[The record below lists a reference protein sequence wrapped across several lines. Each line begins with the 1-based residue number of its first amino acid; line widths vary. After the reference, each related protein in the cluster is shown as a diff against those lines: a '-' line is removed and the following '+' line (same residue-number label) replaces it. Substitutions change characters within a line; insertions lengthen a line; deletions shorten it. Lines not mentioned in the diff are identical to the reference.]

1 MLPWSSWWFICGF
14 GKQQDIH
21 HTVVWPFTLV
31 LFRGKNQKKIHNFK
45 LYTWALKK
53 DTKTSCLINLTI
65 TIPLGCCPWSL
76 VASMKVSLESRN
88 IPLLNA
94 SIILLGE
101 SSHSSHLEGVPTTRS
116 LGDLLTMV
124 TNHLLNGMILQVVV
138 TITRKKGDNPNNPR
152 HSLNRKSP
160 RLTCPPFIC
169 FFCSFQGE
177 GWHFLPS
184 HLSKVGMHGN
194 SIKVNLFGTS
204 FQVIASQKKH
214 EKNKEQLFI
223 PVRGVLRANKTNYFH
238 CILWPVIFFPSRELT
253 YPLYQSSF
261 EDEFPFLK
269 WHANSKKHLD
279 HIFGEGVFFFQTHQP
294 RDVLKKVKR
303 FFFHLLA
310 IFTAGRFWEVLKR
323 PPCVTKTEWFKR
335 DAKGRLMNTASKNGW
350 RRLDGL
356 TAWPAK
362 NCWFEPNKSL

>member
-1 MLPWSSWWFICGF
+1 MS
-14 GKQQDIH
+14 
-21 HTVVWPFTLV
+21 TL
-31 LFRGKNQKKIHNFK
+31 
-45 LYTWALKK
+45 
-53 DTKTSCLINLTI
+53 
-65 TIPLGCCPWSL
+65 
-76 VASMKVSLESRN
+76 
-88 IPLLNA
+88 
-94 SIILLGE
+94 
-101 SSHSSHLEGVPTTRS
+101 HL
-116 LGDLLTMV
+116 
-124 TNHLLNGMILQVVV
+124 
-138 TITRKKGDNPNNPR
+138 
-152 HSLNRKSP
+152 
-160 RLTCPPFIC
+160 

-184 HLSKVGMHGN
+184 HLSKVGIHGN

-303 FFFHLLA
+303 FFSPFGDFHRRPFLGSPEETSMCDEDGVIQKGCQRQADENCLQK
-310 IFTAGRFWEVLKR
+310 TADE
-323 PPCVTKTEWFKR
+323 
-335 DAKGRLMNTASKNGW
+335 
-350 RRLDGL
+350 GL
-356 TAWPAK
+356 TA
-362 NCWFEPNKSL
+362 

>member
-1 MLPWSSWWFICGF
+1 MS
-14 GKQQDIH
+14 
-21 HTVVWPFTLV
+21 TL
-31 LFRGKNQKKIHNFK
+31 
-45 LYTWALKK
+45 
-53 DTKTSCLINLTI
+53 
-65 TIPLGCCPWSL
+65 
-76 VASMKVSLESRN
+76 
-88 IPLLNA
+88 
-94 SIILLGE
+94 
-101 SSHSSHLEGVPTTRS
+101 HL
-116 LGDLLTMV
+116 
-124 TNHLLNGMILQVVV
+124 
-138 TITRKKGDNPNNPR
+138 
-152 HSLNRKSP
+152 
-160 RLTCPPFIC
+160 

-184 HLSKVGMHGN
+184 HLSKVGIHGN

-303 FFFHLLA
+303 FFF
-310 IFTAGRFWEVLKR
+310 TFW
-323 PPCVTKTEWFKR
+323 
-335 DAKGRLMNTASKNGW
+335 
-350 RRLDGL
+350 
-356 TAWPAK
+356 
-362 NCWFEPNKSL
+362 